1 MCQWLVLR
9 GEGGWGGP
17 VLAGGSSGGAQMPSV
32 SPTVWRVR
40 PRPLR
45 GEGGGR
51 SAKQSGRDSGR
62 AGGGHVGGMGYVW
75 IG

>member
-32 SPTVWRVR
+32 FLNRLEGKA
-40 PRPLR
+40 LR
-45 GEGGGR
+45 GEGGGG

-62 AGGGHVGGMGYVW
+62 AGGGYVGGMGYVW

>member
-32 SPTVWRVR
+32 SRTVWRVR
-40 PRPLR
+40 PRPYPFLR
-45 GEGGGR
+45 YACVCNSRR
-51 SAKQSGRDSGR
+51 SVVLTMPSGSPQL
-62 AGGGHVGGMGYVW
+62 
-75 IG
+75 